1 MVIGFFMS
9 TLILTAMGNLIGM
22 GFQTFASGLRTGT
35 WGFGGLI
42 TLFSLTFLAGGII
55 ITASHRL
62 FGLITWIP
70 DNVMKW
76 IGHNP
81 HALGEQDAESK
92 IRNSFGGFTSTMQN
106 ALNPRMTGGFAKA
119 LKPDTPGGGG
129 DGPDKPAADKKTDQL
144 GQTGGLGSGDNAA

>member
-9 TLILTAMGNLIGM
+9 TLILNTLEKFIGS
-22 GFQTFASGLRTGT
+22 GFQTFASGLRAGT
-35 WGFGGLI
+35 WGIGGI
-42 TLFSLTFLAGGII
+42 VTWISLMFLMGGII
-55 ITASHRL
+55 VTASHRL

-92 IRNSFGGFTSTMQN
+92 IRASFGGFTGTMQN
-106 ALNPRMTGGFAKA
+106 ALNPG
-119 LKPDTPGGGG
+119 
-129 DGPDKPAADKKTDQL
+129 
-144 GQTGGLGSGDNAA
+144 